1 MKLKSFLSLVRIPTV
16 FSSMSNAYA
25 GYFIAGGRTFSPQLG
40 AGIAAAALFIMAGM
54 ALNDVADKE
63 VDAKER
69 PNRPIP
75 SGAIP
80 LGTAWGLS
88 LGMMALGLGLLW
100 FANPVSVSVG
110 GALCLAIFAYNF
122 ALKGGWAGPAAMGL
136 CRALN
141 LLTGM
146 SLTWAAL
153 PHPATLPLPAWLA
166 LASLWA
172 YIALVTFLAR
182 DEVGGNSRRRSL
194 LFLSGVGLWF
204 IAWLIAALIGF
215 RTERIIRPMSPMN
228 PMSPI
233 LLMTL
238 PWLGLALFLR
248 KPLRNLA
255 TDPSPK
261 HTGQMVGG
269 MLRMVPLV
277 DVLAMLANSVPPEF
291 SLVGALWIVPAFA
304 VGKWFY
310 ST

>member
-1 MKLKSFLSLVRIPTV
+1 VKPKDFLSLVRIPTV

-25 GYFIAGGRTFSPQLG
+25 GYFLAGGRALSPQLA

-54 ALNDVADKE
+54 ALNDVADKD

-80 LGTAWGLS
+80 LRTAWGLS
-88 LGMMALGLGLLW
+88 LGMMALGLGLKRV
-100 FANPVSVSVG
+100 AGS
-110 GALCLAIFAYNF
+110 
-122 ALKGGWAGPAAMGL
+122 WAGPVSMGL

-146 SLTWAAL
+146 SLTWASL
-153 PHPATLPLPAWLA
+153 PHPSSIPFPAWIA
-166 LASLWA
+166 IGSLWA

-182 DEVGGNSRRRSL
+182 DEVGGNSRRRSVIY
-194 LFLSGVGLWF
+194 LSGVALWF
-204 IAWLIAALIGF
+204 LTWAGAAILWF
-215 RTERIIRPMSPMN
+215 RAES
-228 PMSPI
+228 
-233 LLMTL
+233 LMAL
-238 PWLGLALFLR
+238 AWLGLALFLR

-255 TDPSPK
+255 ADPSPK
-261 HTGQMVGG
+261 HTGQMVGA

-277 DVLAMLANSVPPEF
+277 DVLAMFANGVPPEYA
-291 SLVGALWIVPAFA
+291 LAGALWIVPAFA

>member
-1 MKLKSFLSLVRIPTV
+1 VKLRSFLSLVRIPTV

-25 GYFIAGGRTFSPQLG
+25 GYFLAGGRTFSPQLA
-40 AGIAAAALFIMAGM
+40 AGIVAAALFIMAGM
-54 ALNDVADKE
+54 ALNDVADKD

-100 FANPVSVSVG
+100 FANPVSVGVG
-110 GALCLAIFAYNF
+110 AALCLAIFAYNF

-153 PHPATLPLPAWLA
+153 PHPATIALPAWIA

-182 DEVGGNSRRRSL
+182 DEVGGNSRRRSV
-194 LFLSGVGLWF
+194 LFLSGLGLWF
-204 IAWLIAALIGF
+204 MAWCAADLTWF
-215 RTERIIRPMSPMN
+215 RSQ
-228 PMSPI
+228 I
-233 LLMTL
+233 LMVL

-248 KPLRNLA
+248 KPVRNLA

-261 HTGQMVGG
+261 HTGQMVGA

-277 DVLAMLANSVPPEF
+277 DVLAMLANSVPPEYA
-291 SLVGALWIVPAFA
+291 LAGALWIVPAFA

>member
-1 MKLKSFLSLVRIPTV
+1 VRSKAFLSLVRIPTV

-25 GYFIAGGRTFSPQLG
+25 GYFLAGGRTFSPQLA
-40 AGIAAAALFIMAGM
+40 AGIVAAALFIMAGM
-54 ALNDVADKE
+54 ALNDVADKD

-100 FANPVSVSVG
+100 FANPVSVGVG
-110 GALCLAIFAYNF
+110 AALCLAIFAYNF
-122 ALKGGWAGPAAMGL
+122 ALKRIWRGWAGPAAMGL

-146 SLTWAAL
+146 SLTWVAL
-153 PHPATLPLPAWLA
+153 PRPSALPLPAWVA

-182 DEVGGNSRRRSL
+182 DEVGGNSRRRSV

-204 IAWLIAALIGF
+204 IAWCAAALIWF
-215 RTERIIRPMSPMN
+215 RTES
-228 PMSPI
+228 
-233 LLMTL
+233 LLAL
-238 PWLGLALFLR
+238 PWLGLAFFLR

-261 HTGQMVGG
+261 HTGQMVGA

-277 DVLAMLANSVPPEF
+277 DVLAMLANSVPPEYA
-291 SLVGALWIVPAFA
+291 LAGALWIVPAFA